1 MGKITD
7 AAVALIV
14 IVIGLWIFT
23 RLGLTL
29 PMIEGMFRQF
39 FFPSS
44 GGTVGNN
51 TTAGLIIFGMAAS
64 NSRIRQKFRN
74 RFVEIKRRVLARN
87 LKREEKEAK
96 ARENYDR

>member
-1 MGKITD
+1 
-7 AAVALIV
+7 
-14 IVIGLWIFT
+14 
-23 RLGLTL
+23 
-29 PMIEGMFRQF
+29 
-39 FFPSS
+39 
-44 GGTVGNN
+44 VGNN
-51 TTAGLIIFGMAAS
+51 TTAGLITFGMAAS

>member
-1 MGKITD
+1 MIILGKITD

-29 PMIEGMFRQF
+29 PMIEGMFRKF

-44 GGTVGNN
+44 GGSVGNN
-51 TTAGLIIFGMAAS
+51 TTAGLIMFGMAAS
-64 NSRIRQKFRN
+64 NSRIRQ
-74 RFVEIKRRVLARN
+74 
-87 LKREEKEAK
+87 
-96 ARENYDR
+96 